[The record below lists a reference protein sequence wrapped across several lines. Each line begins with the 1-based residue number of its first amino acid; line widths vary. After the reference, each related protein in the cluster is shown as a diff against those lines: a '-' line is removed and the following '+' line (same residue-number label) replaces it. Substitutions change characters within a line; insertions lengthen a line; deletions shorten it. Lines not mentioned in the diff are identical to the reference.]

1 MSQGANTP
9 RLIVLT
15 PDSCR
20 GQRIDLD
27 KEYMLVGRDP
37 TCEVRLNDP
46 HVSRTHAALQRRG
59 TAVFVQDLG
68 SFGGTFVNGAAATTH
83 ELRPGDVVAFA
94 AVQARFEAAPSLVSD
109 TQQLSDTQPLSAQA
123 AGAHYAIGDQHG
135 EVISN
140 VGHDQYNAHVQQV
153 VQQRDSFLREIA
165 ATKTKARWLVWTGL
179 VAFVVG
185 FGAFVAADLN
195 FIKQISNDMQNN
207 NPPPPANLSPFGRDI
222 AGVPSGLLGWALAAL
237 GVLLMAIGIV
247 LHIVATSRRRRVE
260 RDFPQPPLWRPT
272 GPPGGMG

>member
-1 MSQGANTP
+1 MYLERYLAVRTHRDGARKECGMSQGANTP

-83 ELRPGDVVAFA
+83 SAGTLATAGNVLIGPLQTLA
-94 AVQARFEAAPSLVSD
+94 A
-109 TQQLSDTQPLSAQA
+109 
-123 AGAHYAIGDQHG
+123 
-135 EVISN
+135 
-140 VGHDQYNAHVQQV
+140 
-153 VQQRDSFLREIA
+153 
-165 ATKTKARWLVWTGL
+165 WLG
-179 VAFVVG
+179 
-185 FGAFVAADLN
+185 
-195 FIKQISNDMQNN
+195 
-207 NPPPPANLSPFGRDI
+207 DI
-222 AGVPSGLLGWALAAL
+222 AQPVLHLLAAL
-237 GVLLMAIGIV
+237 G
-247 LHIVATSRRRRVE
+247 
-260 RDFPQPPLWRPT
+260 
-272 GPPGGMG
+272 